1 MKNDFITVG
10 GDFNFTALR
19 HVEVNG
25 ESIQED
31 HLASFLLRK
40 LVTAN
45 LCDINLAKI
54 APTCRNYKE
63 GNVEVSKRLNHFVV
77 S

>member
-25 ESIQED
+25 ESIQEG
-31 HLASFLLRK
+31 HLENFILRK

-45 LCDINLAKI
+45 LCDINLVEVV
-54 APTCRNYKE
+54 PTCRNYKE
-63 GNVEVSKRLNHFVV
+63 GNVEVSKR
-77 S
+77 